1 MVFSGVGN
9 IYCTAFSLLLYIQWG
24 YFVSINAW
32 SSTLKFLVN
41 NISSNIFQVTTMFPN
56 GRLWVWILVLF
67 ELLSQANGPKEDSA
81 TSILGISIFPLKV
94 ARPSIFI
101 GTPSIFE
108 SLTLKQIYLYCKT
121 IMILA
126 GLPRARSARGTTTT
140 TTTPKALF
148 AWP

>member
-1 MVFSGVGN
+1 MVCYGIFWGGQ
-9 IYCTAFSLLLYIQWG
+9 YCTAFSLLLYVQWG
-24 YFVSINAW
+24 YFVSINAS

-67 ELLSQANGPKEDSA
+67 ELLSQANGSKEDSA

-108 SLTLKQIYLYCKT
+108 SLILKQIYLYCKT
-121 IMILA
+121 IMIL
-126 GLPRARSARGTTTT
+126 
-140 TTTPKALF
+140 
-148 AWP
+148 